1 MTTQPERIST
11 SDAAGIIGL
20 SKQRVCAKIAAGHYS
35 GVSRCECGLTTMI
48 PVAEVLRDL
57 GAGTITRRRI
67 KR

>member
-1 MTTQPERIST
+1 MIVERMST
-11 SDAAGIIGL
+11 SEAAQVIGL
-20 SKQRVCAKIAAGHYS
+20 SKQRVCAKIAEGHYA

-48 PVAEVLRDL
+48 PVSEVLRDL